1 MARALRE
8 RDVASRLRTAC
19 REVGG
24 QASWAALAGVSRS
37 YVSEVLAGRVAPG
50 DAILVPLGLE
60 RDVRYVPRRPREIAL
75 YDEHGVTLMTAEML

>member
-8 RDVASRLRTAC
+8 RDVAARLRSAC

-37 YVSEVLAGRVAPG
+37 YVTEVLAGRCAPG
-50 DAILVPLGLE
+50 EAILLALGLE
-60 RDVRYVPRRPREIAL
+60 RDVRYVARRPREIAL
-75 YDEHGVTLMTAEML
+75 YDEHGVTLLTAEML